1 MIPIYMFYLIILFL
15 VVYAFLAYRR
25 LEWSLMLFLFALPS
39 YQIRFDV
46 FGVPATLLEAMIL
59 ISFAAWFFKNRKN
72 IIENLKG
79 IFKNLKSKIINRNR
93 YPFDIE
99 IICILLI
106 AFVAVAIAGFSDSAF
121 GIFKAYFFEPILVY
135 LLIFNV
141 FFGRRSLSKESTAAE
156 EPDFFKALVL
166 KIIGPLALSAFFVS
180 GYAFLQKFG
189 LAYSPENFW
198 PRVTGVFFYPN
209 AVGLYLGPLVPVMV
223 GGWLW
228 QRRSGLPR
236 EAGPLAGFG
245 KLFFPL
251 IIIFSLIA
259 IFFARSE
266 GAMIGLAAAFLI
278 IAVLWIATRFKLS
291 LLIPKIFVYLIL
303 FFVIISPFIYLRL
316 VPEHKYFNFGNP
328 ALNYIADKTML
339 KDFSGEVRKQQ
350 WRETWKFLTASPK
363 NFIFGAGL
371 SGYQAAVAPYH
382 QEGIFF
388 NRDRDLDFRRKLV
401 FFDDSY
407 KQKYW
412 RPVEIYMYPHNFIL
426 NVWTELGLSGV
437 FLFIWLLIKIIN
449 YQFSIFAQFKI
460 SNLKFLSF
468 GLIGSFI
475 VVIVHGLVDVPY
487 FKNDLAVMFWI
498 IVALVG
504 ALNLE
509 NRKPEQKSIS

>member
-1 MIPIYMFYLIILFL
+1 MFYLIILFL
-15 VVYAFLAYRR
+15 VLYAFLAYRR

-46 FGVPATLLEAMIL
+46 FAVPATLLEAMIL

-72 IIENLKG
+72 IIENLKC

-93 YPFDIE
+93 YPFDME

-121 GIFKAYFFEPILVY
+121 GIFKAYFFEPILAY

-141 FFGRRSLSKESTAAE
+141 FFGGRPLNKESTATE
-156 EPDFFKALVL
+156 EPDFFKAPVL

-180 GYAFLQKFG
+180 GYAILQKFG

-209 AVGLYLGPLVPVMV
+209 ALGLYLGPLVPVM
-223 GGWLW
+223 
-228 QRRSGLPR
+228 
-236 EAGPLAGFG
+236 AGYSIFNFQFSIF
-245 KLFFPL
+245 KQFSIHKFSIIKILFL
-251 IIIFSLIA
+251 LLTIILSISSIFY
-259 IFFARSE
+259 ARSE

-303 FFVIISPFIYLRL
+303 FFVIASPFIYLKL

-371 SGYQAAVAPYH
+371 SGYQAAIAPYH

-388 NRDRDLDFRRKLV
+388 NHDRDLDFRRKLV
-401 FFDDSY
+401 FFDDNY

-437 FLFIWLLIKIIN
+437 FLFIWLLIKMIN

-475 VVIVHGLVDVPY
+475 AVIVHGLVDVPY
-487 FKNDLAVMFWI
+487 FKNDLAVMFWVMI
-498 IVALVG
+498 ALAS